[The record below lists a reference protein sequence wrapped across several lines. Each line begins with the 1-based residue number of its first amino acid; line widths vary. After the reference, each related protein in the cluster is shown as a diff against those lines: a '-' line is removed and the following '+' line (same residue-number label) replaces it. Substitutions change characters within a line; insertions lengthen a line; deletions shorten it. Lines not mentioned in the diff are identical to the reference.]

1 MNIYEASKK
10 ALQEKK
16 MHERKSNCKG
26 KSKSGD
32 SRDMYINEIRWKP
45 PGRRMATNNE
55 RATFRILGDYGIN

>member
-26 KSKSGD
+26 KSGD

-45 PGRRMATNNE
+45 PGQRMATNNE
-55 RATFRILGDYGIN
+55 RATF